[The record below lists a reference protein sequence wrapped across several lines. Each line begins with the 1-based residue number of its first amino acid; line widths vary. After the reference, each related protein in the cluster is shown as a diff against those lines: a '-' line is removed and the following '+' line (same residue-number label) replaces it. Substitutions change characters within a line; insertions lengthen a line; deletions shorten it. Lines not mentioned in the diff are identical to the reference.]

1 MKIKVTAGVRDIYYY
16 TRIINQANLNTENYL
31 NFATG
36 FYERCLNGNDEDGMI
51 SQTIEPNE
59 DADNTTLAHMDIH
72 SSGAHAAGIFKT
84 DPEHQGIKRKHGNT
98 GNELCDHSH
107 R

>member
-1 MKIKVTAGVRDIYYY
+1 M
-16 TRIINQANLNTENYL
+16 

-59 DADNTTLAHMDIH
+59 DADNTTLDPYGH
-72 SSGAHAAGIFKT
+72 SQFRCTADVGKAHAAGVFKA

-98 GNELCDHSH
+98 GNGLCDHSD